1 MIPVDDENALNDG
14 ERQNN
19 EQLVPLRELIHE
31 AAKRLCEK
39 SGDCQYE
46 VRRMQ
51 RQQLRRSRQLET
63 GQPASWRVEIRGGTY
78 QL

>member
-14 ERQNN
+14 EHRNN

-39 SGDCQYE
+39 TGNCQYE
-46 VRRMQ
+46 LRRVQ
-51 RQQLRRSRQLET
+51 RQQLPKSRPFET
-63 GQPASWRVEIRGGTY
+63 GQPASWCVEIWGRTY